1 MNLIG
6 NNEIIHNT
14 TKKIHVKTVIM
25 AMSLL
30 TTLMAINAY
39 GSVFAQ
45 GSSDSEC
52 LDDQSQEI
60 PCEDCYYT
68 NERSGVL
75 SPCNPTPG
83 NPPIK
88 FD

>member
-1 MNLIG
+1 MTNKIM
-6 NNEIIHNT
+6 HKT
-14 TKKIHVKTVIM
+14 TKKINVKTIIM
-25 AMSLL
+25 AMSLM
-30 TTLMAINAY
+30 TTLMTINAY

-45 GSSDSEC
+45 GSSESDDSYC

-60 PCEDCYYT
+60 PCEDCYYPHE
-68 NERSGVL
+68 NSGVL